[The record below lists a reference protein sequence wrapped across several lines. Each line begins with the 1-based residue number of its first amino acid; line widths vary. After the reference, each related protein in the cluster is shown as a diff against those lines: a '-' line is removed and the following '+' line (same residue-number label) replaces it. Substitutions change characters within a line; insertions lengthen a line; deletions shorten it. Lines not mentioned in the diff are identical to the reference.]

1 MSSPEPPSGLGCCC
15 HCDSRLTKGKPGPE
29 SHRDPRLSEPEH
41 YPSHT
46 RLVLRRQRSPQARN
60 HPPPPAPL
68 SSTPSAPRLDQDGRA
83 GSWSA
88 LLRRADSIRWE
99 GGTLQRKSASWVG
112 ACAPSAQRH
121 PCDGAALTCPG
132 RQPPSPAPTLR
143 HGRKGDFQRPLPAAP
158 ESTPLANGLTLA
170 VVGMPSPLG
179 FCSSFLATVAFS
191 SSDLS
196 GSPLSWKTK
205 QSQSGGP
212 APPWK
217 RTSTFWGPL
226 SLRAPSPTPPRARGG
241 GRSVGAGAAQAER
254 VLPPR

>member
-1 MSSPEPPSGLGCCC
+1 MAGLEAGLRCSAEQTVSDGKGARYRGSLPPGLGRVRPQ
-15 HCDSRLTKGKPGPE
+15 HKGIPAMELPSPG
-29 SHRDPRLSEPEH
+29 
-41 YPSHT
+41 
-46 RLVLRRQRSPQARN
+46 
-60 HPPPPAPL
+60 
-68 SSTPSAPRLDQDGRA
+68 
-83 GSWSA
+83 W
-88 LLRRADSIRWE
+88 
-99 GGTLQRKSASWVG
+99 
-112 ACAPSAQRH
+112 
-121 PCDGAALTCPG
+121 CPG

-241 GRSVGAGAAQAER
+241 GLSVGAGAAQAEH